1 MTRRI
6 VSEENVRN
14 IQKSKRSYYVTLP
27 IQVVREFRWKEGQ
40 KVIVERRGK
49 EIVIKDWPGSRNLIS
64 RRRRQ

>member
-27 IQVVREFRWKEGQ
+27 IGVVREFRWKEGQ
-40 KVIVERRGK
+40 KVVVEKRGK
-49 EIVIKDWPGSRNLIS
+49 EIVIKDWQR
-64 RRRRQ
+64 

>member
-27 IQVVREFRWKEGQ
+27 IQVIREFRWKEGQ
-40 KVIVERRGK
+40 KVVVEKRGK
-49 EIVIKDWPGSRNLIS
+49 EIVIKDWKK
-64 RRRRQ
+64 

>member
-40 KVIVERRGK
+40 KVVVEKRGK
-49 EIVIKDWPGSRNLIS
+49 EIVVKDWKR
-64 RRRRQ
+64 

>member
-14 IQKSKRSYYVTLP
+14 IQKSRRSYYVTLP

-40 KVIVERRGK
+40 KVVVEKRGK
-49 EIVIKDWPGSRNLIS
+49 EILIKDWKK
-64 RRRRQ
+64 